1 MLLVARLML
10 ALVLVARFVFPLVL
24 VAKLVL
30 MLVALEALL
39 VLLLPLL
46 LLLLLIPIADVET
59 DFAVG
64 VEIGVEIRVEI
75 GEMARGKMVG
85 ALLRGL
91 TEVSTVLAA
100 GDLFDAL
107 LIGMR
112 DWEAF
117 PPPRDAMIGCSI
129 IRR

>member
-1 MLLVARLML
+1 L

-64 VEIGVEIRVEI
+64 AEIGVEI

>member
-1 MLLVARLML
+1 L

-30 MLVALEALL
+30 MLVALEALV

-46 LLLLLIPIADVET
+46 LLLLLIPIADIEI

-64 VEIGVEIRVEI
+64 VEIG
-75 GEMARGKMVG
+75 EMAWGKMVD